1 MNYLYS
7 LHGLPITLSSEDE
20 GFLKFFEEFRKG
32 WALKPLNSSKERG
45 GIFLS
50 INDGEG
56 KRFRLPRGSKLLY
69 KYFPLSAYSSPDGL
83 HLLKGNSYHMY
94 LKPEQGYAKGWIAR
108 GSMTFDS
115 FARVFSLVLSEL
127 LSARGLFY
135 LHSACLSDRSGN
147 GWLICG
153 WPRSGKT
160 TLSLGFIKA
169 GFSYLSDDAVLLK
182 RVGRGRVE
190 SLSLRKALRIKSK
203 NGGKRSLL
211 PESISAGSYVEQ
223 CIPAVLI
230 HASLN
235 RKRNSSLVPLAAS
248 RAFLDLIPQSFQ
260 ILSSMTAKEHS
271 SVLKDLSSQCVS
283 FALHAGTD
291 LLRSPERLIPMIREK
306 GVTADVP

>member
-20 GFLKFFEEFRKG
+20 GFLRFFEEFRKG
-32 WALKPLNSSKERG
+32 WALKPLSSSKKS

-50 INDGEG
+50 INDNGG
-56 KRFRLPRGSKLLY
+56 RRFRLPSGSRLLY
-69 KYFPLSAYSSPDGL
+69 KYYPLSAYLSHDGL
-83 HLLKGNSYHMY
+83 HLLKGSSYHIY

-108 GSMTFDS
+108 RSMTFDS
-115 FARVFSLVLSEL
+115 FARAFSLVLSEL
-127 LSARGLFY
+127 LSVHGLFY
-135 LHSACLSDRSGN
+135 LHSACLSDGSGN

-160 TLSLGFIKA
+160 TLSLGFIRA
-169 GFSYLSDDAVLLK
+169 GFYYLSDDAVLLK
-182 RVGRGRVE
+182 RGRRRVV
-190 SLSLRKALRIKSK
+190 SLSLRKALRVKSE
-203 NGGKRSLL
+203 NGMKRSLL
-211 PESISAGSYVEQ
+211 PESVSEGSYIEKCV
-223 CIPAVLI
+223 PAVLI
-230 HASLN
+230 HASLSK
-235 RKRNSSLVPLAAS
+235 KRNSTLVPIAPS

-260 ILSSMTAKEHS
+260 ILSSKTAEEHS

-291 LLRSPERLIPMIREK
+291 LLRSPERLIQMTRER

>member
-1 MNYLYS
+1 MNCLYS

-20 GFLKFFEEFRKG
+20 GFLRFFEEFRKG
-32 WALKPLNSSKERG
+32 WALKPLNAVGRKA

-50 INDGEG
+50 INDSGG
-56 KRFRLPRGSKLLY
+56 KHFSLPPDSKLLY
-69 KYFPLSAYSSPDGL
+69 RYVPISAYLCPDGL
-83 HLLKGNSYHMY
+83 HLLKGSSYHMY
-94 LKPEQGYAKGWIAR
+94 LRPEQGYAKGWVAR

-127 LSARGLFY
+127 LSARGFFY
-135 LHSACLSDRSGN
+135 LHSACLSDRSGK

-160 TLSLGFIKA
+160 TLSLGFIRA
-169 GFSYLSDDAVLLK
+169 GFFYLSDDAVLLK
-182 RVGRGRVE
+182 RAGRGRVE
-190 SLSLRKALRIKSK
+190 SLSLRKALRVKSK
-203 NGGKRSLL
+203 NGVKRSLL
-211 PESISAGSYVEQ
+211 PESMSAGCYIEQ
-223 CIPAVLI
+223 CVPSVLI
-230 HASLN
+230 NTCLS
-235 RKRNSSLVPLAAS
+235 RKRNSSLVPITAS

-260 ILSSMTAKEHS
+260 ILSSMSAEEHS

-291 LLRSPERLIPMIREK
+291 LLRSPERLIHMIREK